1 MSRKIRV
8 TSEGTVWTLPW
19 DVGVK
24 KGFMAAEG
32 IDAEVVTPDSQLQ
45 PADVFERPIAS
56 DYECGDLEGY
66 NKCEWGVIKR
76 AADGERDGWILG
88 RRESV
93 ATMAIIVRG
102 DSSYHRLD
110 DLADVPIS
118 IQDQTGSHYMTFKM
132 LEGHCDKDRVQ
143 LRHDGGPAIRIR
155 HAAQRRSGGGNAH
168 GAVHQS
174 GREPRLPC
182 AGGVQVLG
190 APVRQQRRRRRTPGK
205 SIFRALRRSVDE
217 INSDLKKHAALLLR
231 DIPED
236 LIGDFKPEDL
246 NLNRLDYVY
255 PEDYTEEEF
264 NRAWNWMAGYGLK
277 PDSQAAYSDLVKL

>member
-19 DVGVK
+19 DVGVE

-45 PADVFERPIAS
+45 PAGVFERPIAS

-102 DSSYHRLD
+102 DSNYHRLD

-118 IQDQTGSHYMTFKM
+118 IQDQTGSHYMTYKM
-132 LEGHCDKDRVQ
+132 LEGHCDKDRVK
-143 LRHDGGPAIRIR
+143 LRHDGGPAIRTR
-155 HAAQRRSGGGNAH
+155 MLLNGEVEAATLMEPFISLAEKRGCRVLAESKYWGLLFVNADD
-168 GAVHQS
+168 ADDT
-174 GREPRLPC
+174 RD
-182 AGGVQVLG
+182 A
-190 APVRQQRRRRRTPGK
+190 
-205 SIFRALRRSVDE
+205 IFRALRRCVDE

-231 DIPED
+231 DIPDD
-236 LIGDFKPEDL
+236 LMGDFRFEDL

-264 NRAWNWMAGYGLK
+264 NRARNWMAGYGLK
-277 PDSQAAYSDLVKL
+277 PDSQASYSDLVKL